1 MPPILP
7 YSLAALLYAA
17 VAVVQWRARARAG
30 TGAEGAAGGA
40 APSRAAHLLLVPLA
54 LHAYALS
61 STIFGPDA
69 LYLGLANA
77 VSAIVFLTLLV
88 YWIASL
94 FWDVRALLLILAPSA
109 AFSALLPLVSP
120 AAGPLANTDSPA
132 FKYHLLIAM
141 LAYSLFT
148 IAALHAV
155 LMSYAERRLHHPSRS
170 SLLSDLPPL
179 LSMETLLFRILWV
192 GFVLLTLTLVT
203 GIVFSE
209 EVFGKPLQFTHKTLF
224 GVVSWL
230 IFASLLAGRTLWG
243 WRGRVAIRW
252 TLAGFVALLLAY
264 VGSRFVLEVI
274 LGR

>member
-17 VAVVQWRARARAG
+17 VAAVQWRARRRP
-30 TGAEGAAGGA
+30 A
-40 APSRAAHLLLVPLA
+40 APESVPGVATPSWPGHLLLVPLA
-54 LHAYALS
+54 LHGYALAA
-61 STIFGPDA
+61 TIFRPDA

-88 YWIASL
+88 YWVASL
-94 FWDVRALLLILAPSA
+94 FWDMRALLLILAPSA
-109 AFSALLPLVSP
+109 AFSALLPLISP
-120 AAGPLANTDSPA
+120 SAGPLANTGAPA
-132 FKYHLLIAM
+132 FKYHLLIAL

-155 LMSYAERRLHHPSRS
+155 LMAYAERRLHHPTRS
-170 SLLSDLPPL
+170 SLLSDMPPL
-179 LSMETLLFRILWV
+179 LTMETLLFRILWL
-192 GFVLLTLTLVT
+192 GFVLLTLTLAT

-209 EVFGKPLQFTHKTLF
+209 ELFDRPLTVTHKTVF
-224 GVVSWL
+224 GIASWL
-230 IFASLLAGRTLWG
+230 IFAALLAGRTLWG

-264 VGSRFVLEVI
+264 VGSRFVLEII